1 MCTNALAGHLR
12 RSASSRQRRSAGT
25 CSGRAG
31 DTRGRRTVVEPARRT
46 LADRYELRAL
56 LAAGG
61 MGQVWRAHDQLLGR
75 PVAVKVLRNEY
86 TGDEL
91 FLARFRAEAQ
101 HAAALSHPNI
111 AAVYDYG
118 EESTIDGSGE
128 HLAYLVM
135 ELVEGESLS
144 TLLARSGTLSPDRT
158 LDVLRQ
164 TASALAAA
172 HEAGVVHRDVKPG
185 NVLVRW
191 DGTVKITDFGIAWS
205 AGSVPLTQTGQVI
218 GTASY
223 LSPEQAAGAH
233 ATPAS
238 DIYALGMVGYELL
251 TGHRAFDGDNSVAIA
266 LRHLRDQPEPLPETL
281 PAGVRSLI
289 EHALV
294 KDPAQR
300 YPDGH
305 AMVAAIDQVVA
316 GHALPPVQ
324 RTDTHSF
331 WLLPQAAEYARG
343 SAPAPAPGTAAS
355 TRSGGRVGR
364 LLVPL
369 IALL

>member
-1 MCTNALAGHLR
+1 MLR
-12 RSASSRQRRSAGT
+12 PNPCVRPPERGMPSRGASSHRRRP
-25 CSGRAG
+25 GRAPDEAAGRG
-31 DTRGRRTVVEPARRT
+31 DVHVVEPARSS
-46 LADRYELRAL
+46 LGNRYGLRSL
-56 LAAGG
+56 LATGG
-61 MGQVWRAHDQLLGR
+61 MGQVWRAEDVLLGR
-75 PVAVKVLRNEY
+75 TVAIKVLRSEY

-91 FLARFRAEAQ
+91 FLARFRAEAH

-118 EESTIDGSGE
+118 EEPAIDGSGE

-135 ELVEGESLS
+135 ELVEGEPLS
-144 TLLARSGTLSPDRT
+144 AMLARAGALPPNRVI
-158 LDVLRQ
+158 DVLRQ
-164 TASALAAA
+164 TAAALGAA
-172 HEAGVVHRDVKPG
+172 HDAGVVHRDVKPG
-185 NVLVRW
+185 NVLVGT

-238 DIYALGMVGYELL
+238 DVYALGMVGYELL

-300 YPDGH
+300 SPDGH
-305 AMVAAIDQVVA
+305 AMVAAIDQVLA

-343 SAPAPAPGTAAS
+343 SAPAPATGTATSARAGS
-355 TRSGGRVGR
+355 RV
-364 LLVPL
+364 
-369 IALL
+369 